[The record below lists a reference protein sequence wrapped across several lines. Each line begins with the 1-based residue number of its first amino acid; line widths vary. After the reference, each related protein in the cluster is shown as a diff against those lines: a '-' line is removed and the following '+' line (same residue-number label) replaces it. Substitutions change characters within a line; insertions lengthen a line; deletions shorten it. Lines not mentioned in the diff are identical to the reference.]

1 MVGQRDGDILTHDD
15 LLKKPYRFW
24 PPLLNFPSG
33 QARQR
38 FPCLDPSVMDHTV
51 PSSASVV
58 PSSSVPITS
67 YSSTTARRRRPNS
80 VVSSGTFRVM
90 ACPNPTYS
98 LGPHSSSCAH
108 IALSRRVSYVV
119 CAVMLARVAE
129 FTNCPLYVPSLGTR
143 APIRSS

>member
-38 FPCLDPSVMDHTV
+38 FPCLDPSVMDHTI
-51 PSSASVV
+51 PSSA
-58 PSSSVPITS
+58 
-67 YSSTTARRRRPNS
+67 ARRRRPSS